1 VKRRRGLLDE
11 PKETIQD
18 IVSAYQ
24 RNIGT
29 PFANVVGPFSR
40 GLLGLERPDYGEEQA
55 YRTGQAI
62 GNMPAVSAP
71 VGAVKAALQAPE
83 LFSAIGAIAPKGAKK
98 VREAIAGQQINQPGS
113 VGFDPRFDPRAKEQ
127 QRLSELKTSVEAK
140 PIQDVPAVDL
150 SNYVN
155 RPFITSMSDRTA
167 GGGLLTSINDVLLKR
182 PVELQGGQDF
192 MFYNP
197 MVWASAKGPVNQ
209 IMKSAEIV
217 KEVTGQDPL
226 YIPWRMAP
234 TGGDFATFTGE
245 TMLSFAESALGKGQK
260 KSMDK
265 KIKEII
271 PSWPGLDASNSLEV
285 YRNTPDAKRKQVK
298 QMLDVEFRDL
308 GGLGVGEARLA
319 VADPKQLQ
327 GFDTQIMN
335 VGQVFTDQPVIQKSG
350 HYSYPYGVPGEGI
363 GRINKDIGIF
373 ELLPNVVEARN
384 IADPRRPAQTDVR
397 ALQMK
402 PYAGLLTE
410 ELLKRL
416 GY

>member
-1 VKRRRGLLDE
+1 
-11 PKETIQD
+11 
-18 IVSAYQ
+18 
-24 RNIGT
+24 
-29 PFANVVGPFSR
+29 
-40 GLLGLERPDYGEEQA
+40 
-55 YRTGQAI
+55 
-62 GNMPAVSAP
+62 
-71 VGAVKAALQAPE
+71 
-83 LFSAIGAIAPKGAKK
+83 
-98 VREAIAGQQINQPGS
+98 
-113 VGFDPRFDPRAKEQ
+113 
-127 QRLSELKTSVEAK
+127 
-140 PIQDVPAVDL
+140 
-150 SNYVN
+150 
-155 RPFITSMSDRTA
+155 
-167 GGGLLTSINDVLLKR
+167 
-182 PVELQGGQDF
+182 
-192 MFYNP
+192 
-197 MVWASAKGPVNQ
+197 
-209 IMKSAEIV
+209 
-217 KEVTGQDPL
+217 
-226 YIPWRMAP
+226 
-234 TGGDFATFTGE
+234 
-245 TMLSFAESALGKGQK
+245 MLSFAESALGKGQK